1 MRSLYR
7 KVAGS
12 TSTPQG
18 RECLCRAHGD
28 DVAEARE
35 NPPRSKALRPLT
47 RLLPYLARYRS
58 MVAAATFFL
67 VLAAATTLALPL
79 AVRRMVDHG
88 FASADGSFINNY
100 FGMLLALATLLA
112 IASAMR
118 YYYVITIGERVVADL
133 RREVFSHI
141 IRLSPSFYDVNQ
153 SGEIVSRLTADTTQ
167 IKSAFG
173 SAASQALRNTILC
186 LGAMGMMIY
195 TSPRL
200 SALVL
205 GAIPLIVFPLVGFGR
220 SVRRRSRAAQDTL
233 AETSAFAA
241 ETIGAT
247 RTVQAF
253 GGETTAGNRYGKAVE
268 NAYDAARVAIKAR
281 ALLTGFGILL
291 VFGSVVGV
299 LWYGAQSVLSGTMTA
314 GTLGQFVLYSVIAAS
329 SLGQLSEVWGELSA
343 AGGAAERLTELLH
356 EVPAIRDPESPV
368 ALPSPPRGEVEFET
382 VSFAYPARV
391 SAITLNSLSFHVKP
405 GETVAIV
412 GPSGAGKST
421 IFSLLL
427 RFYDPSAGT
436 VKLDGIDL
444 RRTGLSDLRSRLA
457 IVPQDVTIFAAS
469 IHDNIAF
476 SAPDASREAVRAAA
490 IAAQADEFI
499 SKLDQG
505 YDTLAGERG
514 ITLSG
519 GQRQRI
525 AIARAILKNA
535 PVLLLDEAT
544 SALDAESETLV
555 QKALD
560 GLMQNRTTL
569 VIAHRLATVL
579 KADRILVMEDGRIA
593 EEGTHQSLIA
603 KGGLYAKLAR
613 LQFHDIERQNAT
625 AL

>member
-1 MRSLYR
+1 
-7 KVAGS
+7 
-12 TSTPQG
+12 
-18 RECLCRAHGD
+18 
-28 DVAEARE
+28 
-35 NPPRSKALRPLT
+35 
-47 RLLPYLARYRS
+47 
-58 MVAAATFFL
+58 MVAAAIVFL

-88 FASADGSFINNY
+88 FASSDGHFINNY
-100 FGMLLALATLLA
+100 FGMLLALAALLA
-112 IASAMR
+112 VASAMR

-133 RREVFSHI
+133 RREVFSHVTS
-141 IRLSPSFYDVNQ
+141 LSPSFFDVNQ

-220 SVRRRSRAAQDTL
+220 SVRKRSRAAQDTL
-233 AETSAFAA
+233 AQTSAFAS
-241 ETIGAT
+241 EVIGAT

-253 GGETTAGNRYGKAVE
+253 GGEKTANGRYGSTVE
-268 NAYDAARVAIKAR
+268 SAYDAARTAIKAR

-291 VFGSVVGV
+291 VFGSIVGV
-299 LWYGAQSVLSGTMTA
+299 LWYGAQSVLAGTMTA

-356 EVPAIRDPESPV
+356 EVPAIRDAENPV
-368 ALPSPPRGEVEFET
+368 ALPSPSRGEVEFET

-391 SAITLNSLSFHVKP
+391 SAITLNSLSLKVKS

-444 RRTGLSDLRSRLA
+444 RQAKLADLRSRLA

-476 SAPDASREAVRAAA
+476 GAPDASREAVRAAA
-490 IAAQADEFI
+490 MAAQADEFI
-499 SKLDQG
+499 SKLDNG

-525 AIARAILKNA
+525 AIARAILKDA

-579 KADRILVMEDGRIA
+579 KADRILVLEDGRIV

-603 KGGLYAKLAR
+603 EGGLYAKLAR
-613 LQFHDIERQNAT
+613 LQFHDIERQSAA